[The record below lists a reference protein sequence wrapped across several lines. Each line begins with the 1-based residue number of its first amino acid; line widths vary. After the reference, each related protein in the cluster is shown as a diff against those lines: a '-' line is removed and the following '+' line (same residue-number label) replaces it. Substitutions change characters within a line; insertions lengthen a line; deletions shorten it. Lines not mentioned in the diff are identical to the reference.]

1 MKRGINFV
9 IATLILLSLV
19 ACKHKR
25 TPVYPSNSDYRLI
38 RSEQKITKDGKTTH
52 YVYTYSYNAA
62 ISTDEADFIETVV
75 EKNAETNET
84 TTYTYDY
91 LSTNPIKYTIRST
104 TSEATYEYNATNGKL
119 EKSEEITTEGT
130 KQTTVTAEYEY
141 DNFFV
146 VKKHESTEVVEDATK
161 TVTNTITQ
169 YENIFNTD
177 GQLIERIQTSEIET
191 ISYTKTAAEDATW
204 NETDPATNT
213 EISKDVYAYYQDSVV
228 QQTYLKDA
236 NTGVF
241 EQKPY
246 HVTTTAYLPEISL
259 ILRRVQTT
267 YHKQDGEGYKKG
279 DIDSITSTAYFYER
293 RGRKNL

>member
-1 MKRGINFV
+1 MKRRINFV
-9 IATLILLSLV
+9 IVTLIFLSFV
-19 ACKHKR
+19 ACKHKN
-25 TPVYPSNSDYRLI
+25 TPVYPSNRDYRLI
-38 RSEQKITKDGKTTH
+38 KSEQKVTKDGKTTK
-52 YVYTYSYNAA
+52 YIYNYSYNET
-62 ISTDEADFIETVV
+62 ISTDDADYFQTVEEINDET
-75 EKNAETNET
+75 KET

-91 LSTNPIKYTIRST
+91 LSTNPTKYTVKAT
-104 TSEATYEYNATNGKL
+104 NFKATYEYNATNGKL
-119 EKSEEITTEGT
+119 EKSEEITIEGT

-177 GQLIERIQTSEIET
+177 GQLIERIQTSEIKI
-191 ISYTKTAAEDATW
+191 ISYEKTAAEDATW
-204 NETDPATNT
+204 NETDPANSTETN
-213 EISKDVYAYYQDSVV
+213 KDVYAYYQDSVV

-236 NTGVF
+236 TTGVF